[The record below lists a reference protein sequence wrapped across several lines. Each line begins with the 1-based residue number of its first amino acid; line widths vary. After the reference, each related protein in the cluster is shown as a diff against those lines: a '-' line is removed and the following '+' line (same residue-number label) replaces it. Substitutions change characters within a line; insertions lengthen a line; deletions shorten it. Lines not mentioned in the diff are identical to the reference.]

1 MRQWRCRRR
10 FSCAAWHS
18 DLVEV
23 SANLT
28 RKHKKEQL
36 QEEVKAA
43 AEEHVLKIL
52 CGKNVR
58 GAVMPR

>member
-1 MRQWRCRRR
+1 M
-10 FSCAAWHS
+10 AWHS

-58 GAVMPR
+58 GAAMPRWAGRSS